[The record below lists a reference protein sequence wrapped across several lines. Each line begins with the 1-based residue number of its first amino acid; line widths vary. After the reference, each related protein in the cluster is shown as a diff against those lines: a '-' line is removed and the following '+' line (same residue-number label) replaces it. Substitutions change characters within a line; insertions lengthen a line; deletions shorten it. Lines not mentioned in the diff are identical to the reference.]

1 LAIAEVAFENARIAR
16 EFFLSSGFQTM
27 LAGQERHIDA
37 LGAYLVTGFYTFVR
51 DGVLTTAGLR
61 GSRAAELIDSVGA
74 ANQIAPDIVRRF
86 VVPYAAD

>member
-1 LAIAEVAFENARIAR
+1 MTRRPAVVFKDGVSHLIFAQKPDLANSLSAF
-16 EFFLSSGFQTM
+16 ST
-27 LAGQERHIDA
+27 

-61 GSRAAELIDSVGA
+61 GSRGAELIDNIGA

-86 VVPYAAD
+86 TCAAD